1 MKIINVCDFQQI
13 KMRVDKNLMYDS
25 QQSDTT
31 KENPNSYTQFFKGFT
46 KKNYYLT
53 LTPTIVENEG

>member
-13 KMRVDKNLMYDS
+13 KMRVDKNLMYGS

-46 KKNYYLT
+46 KKKLLPDTDY
-53 LTPTIVENEG
+53 

>member
-1 MKIINVCDFQQI
+1 
-13 KMRVDKNLMYDS
+13 MYGS
-25 QQSDTT
+25 QQSGTT

-53 LTPTIVENEG
+53 PTIVENEG